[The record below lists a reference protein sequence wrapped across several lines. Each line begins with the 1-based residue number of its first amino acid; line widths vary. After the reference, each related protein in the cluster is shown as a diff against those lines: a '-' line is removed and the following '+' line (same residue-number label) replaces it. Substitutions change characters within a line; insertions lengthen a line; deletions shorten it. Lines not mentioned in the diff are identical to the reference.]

1 VYEFGNKKVREHLG
15 GIYDFLQYKKMQ
27 NLNELEIKNQLKR
40 EVTIEDKSQSENKL
54 SYEARKEINKKI
66 RKAEKDVE
74 EMESH
79 IQKFEH
85 ELQEMNKKLELPEF
99 ASDSDF
105 IMQYQKK
112 QRELEHKMYEWELL
126 SEELEDLR
134 TII

>member
-1 VYEFGNKKVREHLG
+1 
-15 GIYDFLQYKKMQ
+15 
-27 NLNELEIKNQLKR
+27 
-40 EVTIEDKSQSENKL
+40 
-54 SYEARKEINKKI
+54 
-66 RKAEKDVE
+66 
-74 EMESH
+74 MESH